1 MLKRTRAERAASLAV
16 KRPAIAI
23 VATHEPC
30 PIARENLI
38 DLLVELL
45 DARRHSK
52 RG

>member
-1 MLKRTRAERAASLAV
+1 VKRTRLTRAASLAV
-16 KRPAIAI
+16 KRPAITIA
-23 VATHEPC
+23 ADHEHDPD
-30 PIARENLI
+30 ARDALI